1 MAHAHL
7 AFELDGF
14 EEPEETVAENINGG
28 RGSGTFH
35 SPVALEHAGRAA
47 SVGRSRASTT

>member
-14 EEPEETVAENINGG
+14 EDPEETVAENINGIHG
-28 RGSGTFH
+28 KALAVSSSGGH
-35 SPVALEHAGRAA
+35 RL
-47 SVGRSRASTT
+47 VGA